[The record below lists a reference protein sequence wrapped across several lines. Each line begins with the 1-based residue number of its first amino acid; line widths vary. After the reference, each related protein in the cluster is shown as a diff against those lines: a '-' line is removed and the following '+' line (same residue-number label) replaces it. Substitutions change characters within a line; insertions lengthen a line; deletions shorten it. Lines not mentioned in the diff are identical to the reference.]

1 MSTHNPSRH
10 PSTRS
15 LKWSAIAAAIL
26 TTGAVQAHDHGCEVD
41 LDYGVTLEP
50 KQVLLH
56 SDNSQFTLSG
66 GQLSKNGKVVST
78 SADSAL
84 LRDYE
89 AGMREL
95 VPQINAITKEAL
107 AVAGLATE
115 MAFNALLGPDH
126 EDVVAM
132 RSNFEKLGDEIGK
145 RMDDKHLPSRPIS
158 LQDDDWNVVGDGAS
172 LGWEVAGASFAVM
185 GKALRAAVDENYA
198 RNWEAQVKKME
209 ADMEKTIE
217 PRAEAL
223 EAKADAMCA
232 TLEKLDRIEQQL
244 VAGNA
249 SLSPFNIVQPHSD
262 HDDADHKAKQNDT
275 RTAKKEGSDF

>member
-1 MSTHNPSRH
+1 MNARTSPTLMSRRPWQWTAVAGAM
-10 PSTRS
+10 
-15 LKWSAIAAAIL
+15 LAAA
-26 TTGAVQAHDHGCEVD
+26 AVQARECEID

-56 SDNSQFTLSG
+56 SDNTQFTLSRG
-66 GQLSKNGKVVST
+66 ELSKNGKVVSS
-78 SADSAL
+78 SAESAL

-89 AGMREL
+89 AGLREL

-115 MAFNALLGPDH
+115 MAFNALLGPEH
-126 EDVVAM
+126 EDVVSL
-132 RSNFEKLGDEIGK
+132 RSNFAKLGEEIGK

-158 LQDDDWNVVGDGAS
+158 LQDDEWNVVGEGAS

-223 EAKADAMCA
+223 EAQAEAMCD

-244 VAGNA
+244 VASNA
-249 SLSPFNIVQPHSD
+249 SLARFDIVQPHRD
-262 HDDADHKAKQNDT
+262 NDEEGRKDKQRDQ
-275 RTAKKEGSDF
+275 RTATKEGSGF